1 MHCMS
6 DLFQIFPMP
15 LFYLGN
21 LVLGL
26 SGTQKLSL
34 PMFTVLRRFG
44 ILMTVVAEYWVLDI
58 SQSRVVMATVWAMI
72 VGAVI
77 AAL

>member
-1 MHCMS
+1 
-6 DLFQIFPMP
+6 MP

-26 SGTQKLSL
+26 SGTQKISL

-44 ILMTVVAEYWVLDI
+44 ILMTVVAEYYVLNI
-58 SQSRVVMATVWAMI
+58 SQTRIVMATVWAMI
-72 VGAVI
+72 AGAII
-77 AAL
+77 ASA